1 MLKFCIVFI
10 LNFGRKRLMII
21 KIVRII
27 DISVFVI
34 VDLVKIFYIYVRSK

>member
-1 MLKFCIVFI
+1 MFKFCIVFI

-21 KIVRII
+21 KIVSII